1 METHFN
7 HNLFDRRP
15 ITKSRAPAVKWVKEW
30 VPQEV
35 VATGAKCFVLKWVN
49 EATLKAVKE
58 KTKEPQMVEPEPEPT
73 TEVLFLC
80 SYEGCG
86 KTFIDAGALRKHS
99 HIHGERQYI
108 CHYENCGKKFLDSS
122 KLKRHF
128 LIHTG
133 ERDFVCPHEGCGK
146 AFSLDFNLR
155 SHMKT
160 HSQENYHVCPYSEC
174 GKRYAH
180 EYKLKNHISSHH
192 EKSMMDAAAPKYT
205 PPAPEKPVKTPK
217 SSTGPSGPASS
228 ERPYGC
234 PYEGCEKAYIHEY
247 KLNLHLRRE
256 HPGHF
261 PDENAKNTQIN
272 NNVNINNNNNNNNE
286 NEMMDEGSDL
296 DAYAGKRRAQKQSR
310 PKPNIKMPP
319 SKVVPHRKNN
329 SSAPTVNLS
338 VVKKPWPAKEEVYE
352 DEDSE
357 ETEEERDNNI
367 NNNNNNTGDG
377 WRYGENNNEDDD
389 EETEYED

>member
-1 METHFN
+1 METHFT
-7 HNLFDRRP
+7 HSLFDRRP
-15 ITKSRAPAVKWVKEW
+15 IIKSRAPAVKWSKQW
-30 VPQEV
+30 VPQDV
-35 VATGAKCFVLKWVN
+35 IATGGKCLVLKWVN
-49 EATLKAVKE
+49 EATLKTMKE
-58 KTKEPQMVEPEPEPT
+58 KPNEAPVVEPEPEPT

-86 KTFIDAGALRKHS
+86 KTFIDAGALKKHS
-99 HIHGERQYI
+99 HIHGERQYV

-133 ERDFVCPHEGCGK
+133 ERHFVCPHEGCGK

-160 HSQENYHVCPYSEC
+160 HSQENYHICPYPEC

-180 EYKLKNHISSHH
+180 EYKLRNHIASHH
-192 EKSMMDAAAPKYT
+192 EKNVIDTPKYT
-205 PPAPEKPVKTPK
+205 PPPEKPTRALK
-217 SSTGPSGPASS
+217 SSTGPASS
-228 ERPYGC
+228 ERPYAC

-261 PDENAKNTQIN
+261 PDENAKKTEPN
-272 NNVNINNNNNNNNE
+272 ND
-286 NEMMDEGSDL
+286 MDEGSDL
-296 DAYAGKRRAQKQSR
+296 DAYASGKRSNGKSQKQNKR
-310 PKPNIKMPP
+310 KPNLKMPP
-319 SKVVPHRKNN
+319 SKVIQRKSGNV
-329 SSAPTVNLS
+329 SVGNLN
-338 VVKKPWPAKEEVYE
+338 VAKKPWPTKEEVYE
-352 DEDSE
+352 DDEDSE
-357 ETEEERDNNI
+357 ETEEERENM
-367 NNNNNNTGDG
+367 GEG
-377 WRYGENNNEDDD
+377 WMYGENNNNNINDDDD

>member
-1 METHFN
+1 MEHQSF
-7 HNLFDRRP
+7 HNLFERRP
-15 ITKSRAPAVKWVKEW
+15 LFKSKSPAVKWFKEW
-30 VPQEV
+30 VPQDV
-35 VATGAKCFVLKWVN
+35 VATGGKCLVLKWVT
-49 EATLKAVKE
+49 EAQMKAMQG
-58 KTKEPQMVEPEPEPT
+58 KTENPVTVDPEPEPT

-99 HIHGERQYI
+99 HIHGERQYV

-160 HSQENYHVCPYSEC
+160 HSQENYHICPFQEC

-180 EYKLKNHISSHH
+180 EYKLKNHIMSHH
-192 EKSMMDAAAPKYT
+192 EKNLNNLPELTPKYVQVV
-205 PPAPEKPVKTPK
+205 EKPPPITKPPK
-217 SSTGPSGPASS
+217 VTATTYATASS
-228 ERPYGC
+228 DRPYAC

-256 HPGHF
+256 HPGHL
-261 PDENAKNTQIN
+261 PEENPKTTPRNKTNTDLDI
-272 NNVNINNNNNNNNE
+272 
-286 NEMMDEGSDL
+286 DAGSDH
-296 DAYAGKRRAQKQSR
+296 DGQYAVKRGNTKSQKSSR
-310 PKPNIKMPP
+310 PKPNIKLPP
-319 SKVVPHRKNN
+319 AKVVKRKTPPAATN
-329 SSAPTVNLS
+329 AA
-338 VVKKPWPAKEEVYE
+338 KKQPWPVVVRPAQEE
-352 DEDSE
+352 EDSE
-357 ETEEERDNNI
+357 ETEEDRDN
-367 NNNNNNTGDG
+367 GEDG
-377 WRYGENNNEDDD
+377 WRYGGGGGVDNDDDDD

>member
-1 METHFN
+1 METLTN
-7 HNLFDRRP
+7 HNLFERRP
-15 ITKSRAPAVKWVKEW
+15 IVKSKTPAVKWFKEW
-30 VPQEV
+30 VPQDV
-35 VATGAKCFVLKWVN
+35 VATGGKCSLLKWVT
-49 EATLKAVKE
+49 EDTLKALEE
-58 KTKEPQMVEPEPEPT
+58 KSKEPEAAAEPEPEPT

-99 HIHGERQYI
+99 HIHGERQYV
-108 CHYENCGKKFLDSS
+108 CHYEGCGKKFLDSS

-160 HSQENYHVCPYSEC
+160 HSQENYHICPYADC

-180 EYKLKNHISSHH
+180 EYKLKNHITSHH
-192 EKSMMDAAAPKYT
+192 EKNVMDVPKYVPT
-205 PPAPEKPVKTPK
+205 SEKPSKTPK
-217 SSTGPSGPASS
+217 PSTGGYGSATSD
-228 ERPYGC
+228 RPYSC

-256 HPGHF
+256 HPGHN
-261 PDENAKNTQIN
+261 PDDVTAKNN
-272 NNVNINNNNNNNNE
+272 NSALPSVDND
-286 NEMMDEGSDL
+286 MDEGSDQ
-296 DAYAGKRRAQKQSR
+296 DAYASKRGSGKTQKLNKA
-310 PKPNIKMPP
+310 KPNLKMPP
-319 SKVVPHRKNN
+319 SKIVQRKGSGPSQAANMN
-329 SSAPTVNLS
+329 VT
-338 VVKKPWPAKEEVYE
+338 KKQWPVKEEAYE
-352 DEDSE
+352 EEDSE
-357 ETEEERDNNI
+357 ETEEEDRDNVE
-367 NNNNNNTGDG
+367 DG
-377 WRYGENNNEDDD
+377 WRYGNEDDD

>member
-1 METHFN
+1 MEMQFAHS
-7 HNLFDRRP
+7 LFERRP
-15 ITKSRAPAVKWVKEW
+15 ILKSKAPAVKWFKEW
-30 VPQEV
+30 VPQDV
-35 VATGAKCFVLKWVN
+35 VATGGKCMILKWVN
-49 EATLKAVKE
+49 ANTLKALKE
-58 KTKEPQMVEPEPEPT
+58 KEKEPEGPEPEPEPT

-99 HIHGERQYI
+99 HIHGERQFV
-108 CHYENCGKKFLDSS
+108 CHWEGCGKKFLDSS

-160 HSQENYHVCPYSEC
+160 HSQENYHLCPYPDC

-192 EKSMMDAAAPKYT
+192 EKNTTPDVTKYAT
-205 PPAPEKPVKTPK
+205 PPEKITKPPK
-217 SSTGPSGPASS
+217 ATGGAYGSASS
-228 ERPYGC
+228 DRPYAC

-247 KLNLHLRRE
+247 KLKLHLRRE
-256 HPGHF
+256 HPGHMS
-261 PDENAKNTQIN
+261 DENA
-272 NNVNINNNNNNNNE
+272 E
-286 NEMMDEGSDL
+286 NATPNADYEMDEASDQ
-296 DAYAGKRRAQKQSR
+296 DAYAGKRVNGKVQKQQSR
-310 PKPNIKMPP
+310 AKPNLKMPP
-319 SKVVPHRKNN
+319 AKIARRKGLSPPATLPVPKKQW
-329 SSAPTVNLS
+329 PT
-338 VVKKPWPAKEEVYE
+338 KEEVYE
-352 DEDSE
+352 EEDSE
-357 ETEEERDNNI
+357 ETEEDRDNVE
-367 NNNNNNTGDG
+367 DG
-377 WRYGENNNEDDD
+377 WRYGENNEDDD

>member
-1 METHFN
+1 MENYMH
-7 HNLFDRRP
+7 HNFFERRP
-15 ITKSRAPAVKWVKEW
+15 IIKSRAPAVKWVKEW
-30 VPQEV
+30 VSQDV
-35 VATGAKCFVLKWVN
+35 VATGGKCRLLRWVN
-49 EATLKAVKE
+49 EATLKAMKE
-58 KTKEPQMVEPEPEPT
+58 KKETEVQEPEPEPT

-99 HIHGERQYI
+99 HIHGERQFI
-108 CHYENCGKKFLDSS
+108 CHYDGCGKKFLDSS

-160 HSQENYHVCPYSEC
+160 HSQENYHICPYPDC

-180 EYKLKNHISSHH
+180 EYKLRNHIMSQH
-192 EKSMMDAAAPKYT
+192 EKNMNMVAELPKYT
-205 PPAPEKPVKTPK
+205 TPEQKPVKTPK
-217 SSTGPSGPASS
+217 ASTAGAYNSPSSD
-228 ERPYGC
+228 RPYVC

-261 PDENAKNTQIN
+261 KEETPKNVQPTAGNDVDEA
-272 NNVNINNNNNNNNE
+272 
-286 NEMMDEGSDL
+286 SDH
-296 DAYAGKRRAQKQSR
+296 DAYAAKRGNEKMQKQSR
-310 PKPNIKMPP
+310 PKPNLKMPP
-319 SKVVPHRKNN
+319 PKVSQRKSSNAN
-329 SSAPTVNLS
+329 ASSAANL
-338 VVKKPWPAKEEVYE
+338 KKAWLQKEVFE
-352 DEDSE
+352 DDDSE
-357 ETEEERDNNI
+357 ETEEEEEREDN
-367 NNNNNNTGDG
+367 
-377 WRYGENNNEDDD
+377 WRYRANEEDD

>member
-1 METHFN
+1 MDAQYTHSF
-7 HNLFDRRP
+7 FERRP
-15 ITKSRAPAVKWVKEW
+15 ILKSKAPAVKWYKEW
-30 VPQEV
+30 VPQDV
-35 VATGAKCFVLKWVN
+35 VATGGKCQLYRWVN
-49 EATLKAVKE
+49 ENTLRALKE
-58 KTKEPQMVEPEPEPT
+58 KAKDPEAPEPEPEPT

-160 HSQENYHVCPYSEC
+160 HSQENYHICPYPDC

-192 EKSMMDAAAPKYT
+192 EKNGAVDAPKYAT
-205 PPAPEKPVKTPK
+205 PPERITKTPK
-217 SSTGPSGPASS
+217 ISAAVYGSASS
-228 ERPYGC
+228 DRPYAC

-247 KLNLHLRRE
+247 KLKLHLKRE
-256 HPGHF
+256 HPGHAL
-261 PDENAKNTQIN
+261 DENAAHNAD
-272 NNVNINNNNNNNNE
+272 
-286 NEMMDEGSDL
+286 NEMDEASDQ
-296 DAYAGKRRAQKQSR
+296 DAYTGKRGSSKAQKQSR
-310 PKPNIKMPP
+310 AKPNLKMPP
-319 SKVVPHRKNN
+319 SKITRRKG
-329 SSAPTVNLS
+329 SSPSPATLS
-338 VVKKPWPAKEEVYE
+338 VVRKSWPIKEETFE
-352 DEDSE
+352 EEDSE
-357 ETEEERDNNI
+357 ETEEDRDNVE
-367 NNNNNNTGDG
+367 DG
-377 WRYGENNNEDDD
+377 YRYGQTNEDDD
-389 EETEYED
+389 EETEEED

>member
-1 METHFN
+1 METHT
-7 HNLFDRRP
+7 LFDRRP
-15 ITKSRAPAVKWVKEW
+15 ISRSRAPAVKWFKEW
-30 VPQEV
+30 VPQDTV
-35 VATGAKCFVLKWVN
+35 SNGGKCLVLKWVN
-49 EATLKAVKE
+49 EVTMRAMKE
-58 KTKEPQMVEPEPEPT
+58 KSKEPEAVDSEPEPT

-86 KTFIDAGALRKHS
+86 KTFIDAGTLRKHS
-99 HIHGERQYI
+99 HIHGERQYV

-160 HSQENYHVCPYSEC
+160 HAQENYHICLYPDC

-180 EYKLKNHISSHH
+180 EYKLKNHVASHH
-192 EKSMMDAAAPKYT
+192 GKANVMETPKYVM
-205 PPAPEKPVKTPK
+205 PPEKPMKTPK
-217 SSTGPSGPASS
+217 STTGATGPASS
-228 ERPYGC
+228 DRPYGC

-261 PDENAKNTQIN
+261 PDENAKANKPKTEQEI
-272 NNVNINNNNNNNNE
+272 
-286 NEMMDEGSDL
+286 DEGSDQ
-296 DAYAGKRRAQKQSR
+296 DAFAGKRSNGKAQKRSR
-310 PKPNIKMPP
+310 PKPNLKLPP
-319 SKVVPHRKNN
+319 SKVSHRKTTTI
-329 SSAPTVNLS
+329 SPVNLNLA
-338 VVKKPWPAKEEVYE
+338 KKHRPLKEKIYE
-352 DEDSE
+352 EDSE
-357 ETEEERDNNI
+357 ETEEERENI
-367 NNNNNNTGDG
+367 ADG
-377 WRYGENNNEDDD
+377 WRYGDNKEDDD